1 MPVKQTTTQT
11 KRLSQL
17 NWIYSIALAVFMGGF
32 ASQLAWHLTL
42 NHVIY
47 RNNLIS
53 EVGK

>member
-11 KRLSQL
+11 KRPSQL
-17 NWIYSIALAVFMGGF
+17 SFICSIAVAVFMGGF
-32 ASQLAWHLTL
+32 ASQMAWHLTL